1 MSKSGEIEISFNN
14 LPEAITL
21 LLQKI
26 DTLENSVQELKNSSS
41 NYEPDELLTRQET
54 ADYFKCDLST
64 IHHWTKKGKLIKH
77 CLGNRAYYKKSEIDA
92 SMKQVK

>member
-1 MSKSGEIEISFNN
+1 MTGKNEISFNN
-14 LPEAITL
+14 LPEAVSL

-26 DTLENSVQELKNSSS
+26 DALECSIQELKDSSR
-41 NYEPDELLTRQET
+41 NHEPDELLTRQET

-77 CLGNRAYYKKSEIDA
+77 CLGNRAYYKKSQIDSA
-92 SMKQVK
+92 MKQIK